1 MPTDKKTMTVTVT
14 GGAHVNNAPPAP
26 AVHRVTGI
34 KPLPLPKG
42 QKQEVQK

>member
-34 KPLPLPKG
+34 KPLPKRE
-42 QKQEVQK
+42 KQEVQK